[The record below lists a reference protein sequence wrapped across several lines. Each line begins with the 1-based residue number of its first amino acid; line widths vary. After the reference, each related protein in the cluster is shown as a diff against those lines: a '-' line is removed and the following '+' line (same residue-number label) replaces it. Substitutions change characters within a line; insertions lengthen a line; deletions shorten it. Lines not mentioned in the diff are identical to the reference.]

1 MEKDRA
7 KEYVRINLAIIGYHA
22 EAKSQKKDC
31 SYMYHIT
38 RHPFMLNLVCMTCSN
53 DANSNSTNNLGVTTC
68 TP

>member
-22 EAKSQKKDC
+22 EAKRQKKDC

-38 RHPFMLNLVCMTCSN
+38 RHPMHAKPCLHDMQ
-53 DANSNSTNNLGVTTC
+53 
-68 TP
+68 